1 MMTRAQIDALC
12 QALPGTTRSAPHE
25 HDSWRVGD
33 KMFVQFSSDVP
44 AMSVKC
50 PDVETA
56 TMLID
61 AEAAHRAPYF
71 HKSWVRLMLSD
82 IDADTA
88 RHRLQVAYD
97 AIAAKLPRKVREA
110 L

>member
-1 MMTRAQIDALC
+1 MTRPEIDVIC
-12 QALPGTTRSAPHE
+12 EGFPGTTRSTPPE

-33 KMFVQFSSDVP
+33 KMFVQFSADVA

-56 TMLID
+56 AMLID
-61 AEAAHRAPYF
+61 AGAATRAPYF
-71 HKSWVRLMLSD
+71 HKSWVRLMFDGLEPD
-82 IDADTA
+82 VAA
-88 RHRLQVAYD
+88 HRLRVAYD
-97 AIAAKLPRKVREA
+97 TIAAKLPTSIREA

>member
-1 MMTRAQIDALC
+1 MTWAEIDAIC
-12 QALPGTTRSAPHE
+12 ADFPGVTRSAPQE

-33 KMFVQFSSDVP
+33 KMFVQFSADLA

-56 TMLID
+56 TLLID
-61 AEAAHRAPYF
+61 AGAAERAPYF
-71 HKSWVRLMLSD
+71 HTSWVRLMFEGLEPD
-82 IDADTA
+82 VAA
-88 RHRLQVAYD
+88 HRLRVAYD
-97 AIAAKLPRKVREA
+97 TITAKLPKKLREA

>member
-1 MMTRAQIDALC
+1 MTRTEIDIICAGF
-12 QALPGTTRSAPHE
+12 PGTTRSTPPE

-61 AEAAHRAPYF
+61 AGAAHRAPYF
-71 HKSWVRLMLSD
+71 HKSWVRLMLEGLEPD
-82 IDADTA
+82 VAN
-88 RHRLQVAYD
+88 HRLRVAYD
-97 AIAAKLPRKVREA
+97 TIAAKLPKKLREA